1 MLTKTSPNYAKNTY
15 FFASAASK
23 RRIKSISKKIGSKD
37 LFPAKVN
44 LAKETLSGL
53 KSLPI

>member
-1 MLTKTSPNYAKNTY
+1 MAKKQSILKATKVLS
-15 FFASAASK
+15 ASAASK